1 LTKQNS
7 DGFGEKKH
15 DEYWKTYKEICDAA
29 VADYSNGLGERK
41 KANLQ
46 TPKT

>member
-15 DEYWKTYKEICDAA
+15 GEYWKTYKEICDAA
-29 VADYSNGLGERK
+29 VADYSNGLGE
-41 KANLQ
+41 
-46 TPKT
+46 